1 MMRDGMMMM
10 PSGWTGRCCT
20 SEIGDILRNDTDQVG
35 KFGMVVEVVT
45 RHLVPFR
52 SLVRC

>member
-10 PSGWTGRCCT
+10 PSGWTGN
-20 SEIGDILRNDTDQVG
+20 GHILRNDTDQVG

-45 RHLVPFR
+45 RHFALFL